1 MERTRLM
8 AASLPSGQPLD
19 IEKNKQAAL
28 RRMDKARRQR
38 IKLLALPE
46 LCLTGC
52 TAGDLAAH
60 PFVLTACQSALN
72 ELAGHSHGLCVAL
85 GLPIMLN
92 NRVFNAAAV
101 CENGRIKALA
111 LKNTLS
117 PAERRVFAPGGAAGA
132 ESGFPCPV
140 FGQGSGSVTL
150 EGGEAL
156 TVRFLEDAQPSDA
169 PLTVLM
175 GAEPSLAGGLA
186 ARRQRIGRL
195 SGAGV
200 CLWANAGQNESTTDL
215 VFDGQAVIAAQG
227 GVLAESAP
235 FDGACA
241 LWDGASAPLFPFASP
256 PPNDPMMP
264 YAPKDAQSR
273 ALWCR
278 EALEICARALA
289 VRLGRIRAKGAALGL
304 SGGLDS
310 AMALLTALRAFNI
323 AGLPKESLFAV
334 SLPAFGSGARTRGNA
349 AALLTALG
357 LENREIDIT
366 RSVSLHFED
375 IAHPGT
381 LHDAAFENAQA
392 RERTQVLMDIANT
405 LGGLMIGTGDM
416 SELALGFTTF
426 GGDHMSMYGVNA
438 GLYKTAL
445 RLIIAQ
451 YADDTDSAALSS
463 ALRAILD
470 TPISPELLPSGE
482 NEMAQKTE
490 DILGPYALNDFF
502 LHCFLKDRL
511 APDEILSRAL
521 DAFRG
526 RYAREEILRRMRG
539 FFARFFAGQFKRS
552 CMPDGPMALG
562 LSLSPRGG
570 LSMPSDASPAL
581 WLNAVGAL
589 A

>member
-1 MERTRLM
+1 MEKTRLM
-8 AASLPSGQPLD
+8 AASLPLGQPLD

-28 RRMDKARRQR
+28 RRMDEARRQH

-52 TAGDLAAH
+52 TAGDLIAH
-60 PFVLTACQSALN
+60 PVVLAACQSAFN
-72 ELAGHSHGLCVAL
+72 EIAERSHGLCVAL
-85 GLPIMLN
+85 GLPLLLN
-92 NRVFNAAAV
+92 GRVFNAAAV
-101 CENGRIKALA
+101 CENGRTKALV

-117 PAERRVFAPGGAAGA
+117 PAERRVFAPGNMLGT
-132 ESGFPCPV
+132 ESGLSCPV
-140 FGQGSGSVTL
+140 FIQGSGSLTL
-150 EGGEAL
+150 EGGETL
-156 TVRFLEDAQPSDA
+156 TVRFLEDGQPSNA

-175 GAEPSLAGGLA
+175 DAAPSLAGGLA
-186 ARRQRIGRL
+186 ARRERIGRL
-195 SGAGV
+195 AGAGV

-215 VFDGQAVIAAQG
+215 VFDGQTVIAAQG

-235 FDGACA
+235 FDGASA
-241 LWDGASAPLFPFASP
+241 LWDGAGAPLFPIDAP
-256 PPNDPMMP
+256 PPSDPMMP
-264 YAPKDAQSR
+264 YAPRDAQSR

-289 VRLGRIRAKGAALGL
+289 VRLERIHAKGATLGL

-310 AMALLTALRAFNI
+310 AMALLTALRAFHI

-334 SLPAFGSGARTRGNA
+334 SLPTFGSGARTRGNA

-366 RSVSLHFED
+366 RSVSLHFKD
-375 IAHPGT
+375 IAHPDT

-405 LGGLMIGTGDM
+405 LNGLMIGTGDM

-451 YADDTDSAALSS
+451 YADDTDNAALSA

-470 TPISPELLPSGE
+470 TPISPELLPSRE
-482 NEMAQKTE
+482 NDISQKTE
-490 DILGPYALNDFF
+490 DIVGPYILNDFF

-511 APDEILSRAL
+511 APEEMLSKAL
-521 DAFRG
+521 HAFRG
-526 RYAREEILRRMRG
+526 QYERAEMLKRMRG
-539 FFARFFAGQFKRS
+539 FFARFFASQFKRS

-570 LSMPSDASPAL
+570 LSMPSDASSAL
-581 WLNAVGAL
+581 WLNAMDAL
-589 A
+589 